1 MNYDIFISY
10 RREGGYDT
18 AQHLYNLLSREH
30 YRVSFD
36 IDTLRNGDFDTSLL
50 KRIDQCKDFILI
62 VDPHAF
68 DRTLDPTFDEKKD
81 WLRQELAYALKKG
94 KNIIP
99 VFLAGVKGFPDNLPD
114 DIKAVAKKNG
124 PECIQGHF
132 NMFYEDLKKRFFV
145 TPAPRHTAIKISVGV
160 IVVVALLCLGY
171 VYRPYDTV
179 NVPLSYS
186 DDWEDDVHVDIPAMY
201 DMDISSDFDDQMSTE
216 VKFCHYATLSDKM
229 ATALVEEIYE
239 DYDAEDLGLEDE
251 EQLEQTI
258 SMLKSAGTKQFD
270 EIYLN
275 SLAQSAPDAKP
286 SKIYDYEIA
295 NMEWR
300 VYNLKSSVREHF
312 NAVYRVPDYGN
323 IIFSMTLPVSWMPLS
338 HWRNKHIFESTLDR
352 VVKAYILSLAEE

>member
-68 DRTLDPTFDEKKD
+68 DRTLDPTFDKKKD

-145 TPAPRHTAIKISVGV
+145 TPAPRHTAIKISLGV

-179 NVPLSYS
+179 SVPLSYS
-186 DDWEDDVHVDIPAMY
+186 DDWEDDVHVDIPTMY
-201 DMDISSDFDDQMSTE
+201 SLDASSDIDDQTDID
-216 VKFCHYATLSDKM
+216 VKFFHFSPNQEM
-229 ATALVEEIYE
+229 ATALVEEVYE
-239 DYDAEDLGLEDE
+239 DLDADDLGFETDEDFE
-251 EQLEQTI
+251 NYI
-258 SMLKSAGTKQFD
+258 SLLKSANTKQFD
-270 EIYLN
+270 TIYLQ
-275 SLAQSAPDAKP
+275 SLSVKVPGSQHKST
-286 SKIYDYEIA
+286 YDHEAEYID
-295 NMEWR
+295 WR
-300 VYNLKSSVREHF
+300 VYVLSNNSYDYYY
-312 NAVYRVPDYGN
+312 AVYRVPDSGN
-323 IIFSMTLPVSWMPLS
+323 VIFSMILPKSSMPLTN
-338 HWRNKHIFESTLDR
+338 WRNKHIFNSTLDR
-352 VVKAYILSLAEE
+352 VAKAYIRSLADE